1 MGQATEV
8 DVEINATKIAKW
20 AGAITGTAAV
30 AAVGWGIYNHFMPR
44 AEAELKHGDLVA
56 AQVDGDAKLAEYDE
70 IGQLETQLSLTRLE
84 IKQLNGTMERR
95 PLTADE
101 TTQLDYLGEKLLL
114 IEQRLDDLMAQ
125 FRAGDA

>member
-1 MGQATEV
+1 M
-8 DVEINATKIAKW
+8 EINAIKVTKW
-20 AGAITGTAAV
+20 TGSITGIAAV
-30 AAVGWGIYNHFMPR
+30 IAIGWGIYNHFMPR
-44 AEAELKHGDLVA
+44 AEAESKHVDLVA

-95 PLTADE
+95 LLTADE
-101 TTQLDYLGEKLLL
+101 VTQLDYLGEKLLL

>member
-1 MGQATEV
+1 M
-8 DVEINATKIAKW
+8 EINAIKVTKW
-20 AGAITGTAAV
+20 TGSITGIAAV
-30 AAVGWGIYNHFMPR
+30 IAIGWGIYNHFMPR
-44 AEAELKHGDLVA
+44 AEAESKHVDLVA

-95 PLTADE
+95 LLTADE
-101 TTQLDYLGEKLLL
+101 MTQLDYLGEKLLL

-125 FRAGDA
+125 FRASDA

>member
-1 MGQATEV
+1 M
-8 DVEINATKIAKW
+8 EINAVKVTKW
-20 AGAITGTAAV
+20 TGSITGIAAV
-30 AAVGWGIYNHFMPR
+30 IAIGWGIYNHFMPR
-44 AEAELKHGDLVA
+44 AEAESKHFDLVA

-95 PLTADE
+95 SLTADE
-101 TTQLDYLGEKLLL
+101 MTQLDYLAEKLLL

-125 FRAGDA
+125 FRASDA

>member
-1 MGQATEV
+1 M
-8 DVEINATKIAKW
+8 EITAKQIITTCSV
-20 AGAITGTAAV
+20 ITGIAGVIAIGV
-30 AAVGWGIYNHFMPR
+30 VSYQHFMPR
-44 AEAELKHGDLVA
+44 AVAESKHVELVA

>member
-1 MGQATEV
+1 M
-8 DVEINATKIAKW
+8 EINATKIAKV

-30 AAVGWGIYNHFMPR
+30 LAIGWGIYNHFMPR
-44 AEAELKHGDLVA
+44 AEAESKHTELTA

>member
-1 MGQATEV
+1 M
-8 DVEINATKIAKW
+8 EINAIKVTKW
-20 AGAITGTAAV
+20 TGSITGIAAV
-30 AAVGWGIYNHFMPR
+30 IAIGWGIYNHFMPR
-44 AEAELKHGDLVA
+44 AEAESKHVDLVA
-56 AQVDGDAKLAEYDE
+56 AQVDGDAKLAGYDE

-95 PLTADE
+95 LLTADE
-101 TTQLDYLGEKLLL
+101 VTQLDYLGEKLLL